1 MRKSSKIAA
10 LAMAALMGIGTTGA
24 LTACGPVGQNS
35 DPNAVN
41 IKAVNLGYGVEWL
54 YQLTDAYTKANPD
67 TTFNITPLAGQ
78 DGIEAIQGEMESLS
92 GTTDIFFTRPSDF
105 HAVCYQGE
113 VVTKAGKFDCAYADL
128 TDIWQSAYEGENGA
142 TMESKIDGAYAEY
155 LNVNG
160 KYYGVPW
167 ADGFMGIVRNKNVW
181 STLGLTEEDVPL
193 TTNEWLKLCDEIK
206 VLAKDAKKA
215 GKTQFEIAPILY
227 SKGEEYYTSVFSIWL
242 AQYEG
247 KASMANLEK
256 GLDPIG
262 EFSDKLYNYKGQTVA
277 LDFIADLLTKENGQY
292 KYHHKDCD
300 SLDFTT
306 MQSYFLLD
314 QAAFCV
320 NGSWLEIEMNKNGAA
335 KQHNIDYI
343 KAPVISALV
352 DKLSF
357 AKEEGLTAEVKD
369 ERLAELVAFVDAHP
383 TVGDNAGAPAYATEA
398 DVEKVRDARQVAYT
412 RNGEDHTAIVPAYA
426 THLEQAKA
434 FLKYMYSD
442 AGLNVY
448 YKAQKGNALPATPTS
463 GYESI
468 ELSTFTKSVNAVR
481 GEALYTH
488 YGFYDK
494 AKVYSLGG
502 VNLNYYN
509 GSANAVHR
517 IVEGTS
523 VSPIIADNQK
533 DIKTRWTSIANSCK

>member
-1 MRKSSKIAA
+1 M
-10 LAMAALMGIGTTGA
+10 
-24 LTACGPVGQNS
+24 
-35 DPNAVN
+35 
-41 IKAVNLGYGVEWL
+41 
-54 YQLTDAYTKANPD
+54 
-67 TTFNITPLAGQ
+67 
-78 DGIEAIQGEMESLS
+78 
-92 GTTDIFFTRPSDF
+92 
-105 HAVCYQGE
+105 
-113 VVTKAGKFDCAYADL
+113 
-128 TDIWQSAYEGENGA
+128 
-142 TMESKIDGAYAEY
+142 
-155 LNVNG
+155 
-160 KYYGVPW
+160 
-167 ADGFMGIVRNKNVW
+167 
-181 STLGLTEEDVPL
+181 
-193 TTNEWLKLCDEIK
+193 
-206 VLAKDAKKA
+206 
-215 GKTQFEIAPILY
+215 
-227 SKGEEYYTSVFSIWL
+227 
-242 AQYEG
+242 
-247 KASMANLEK
+247 
-256 GLDPIG
+256 
-262 EFSDKLYNYKGQTVA
+262 
-277 LDFIADLLTKENGQY
+277 DFIADLLTKENGQY

-523 VSPIIADNQK
+523 VSTIIADNQK